1 MSRVGDD
8 SYRESIWGIDP
19 KDRPWFQLL
28 TLMGGIAGSVILTWL
43 ELDSLSGGGAPSEV
57 ARNIVLGIGASF
69 VASGFIAWGLLQA
82 KEMTMYI
89 ADWFRA
95 AAEKRQ
101 QRRSEE
107 AYLRGYEDA
116 QQGKPPRPPGS
127 QRIGSQKPPD
137 AENTNGTDG
146 TNVGNG

>member
-1 MSRVGDD
+1 MSRAGDD
-8 SYRESIWGIDP
+8 GYRESIWGIDP

-28 TLMGGIAGSVILTWL
+28 TLIGGIAGSIILTWL
-43 ELDSLSGGGAPSEV
+43 ELDSLSVGGAPSEA

-69 VASGFIAWGLLQA
+69 VASGFIAWGILQA

-95 AAEKRQ
+95 AAERRQ

-116 QQGKPPRPPGS
+116 QQGKPPRPPGTPEKGA
-127 QRIGSQKPPD
+127 QNPPSSPQD
-137 AENTNGTDG
+137 NPQGD
-146 TNVGNG
+146 

>member
-1 MSRVGDD
+1 MSRVSDD
-8 SYRESIWGIDP
+8 GYRESIWGIDP

-28 TLMGGIAGSVILTWL
+28 TLVGGIAGSIILTLL
-43 ELDSLSGGGAPSEV
+43 ELDFRSGGVPSEV
-57 ARNIVLGIGASF
+57 ARNITLGIGASF

-116 QQGKPPRPPGS
+116 QQGKPPRPSGF
-127 QRIGSQKPPD
+127 RRRGAQKPPE
-137 AENTNGTDG
+137 AESANGTDG
-146 TNVGNG
+146 TNVGNS

>member
-1 MSRVGDD
+1 MSRGSDD
-8 SYRESIWGIDP
+8 AYRESIWGIDP

-28 TLMGGIAGSVILTWL
+28 TLIGGIAGSIILAWL
-43 ELDSLSGGGAPSEV
+43 ELDSPSGSAPSEA
-57 ARNIVLGIGASF
+57 ARNIILGIGASF

-95 AAEKRQ
+95 AAERRQ

-116 QQGKPPRPPGS
+116 QQGKPPRPSGFR
-127 QRIGSQKPPD
+127 QGGDQEPPE
-137 AENTNGTDG
+137 AETTNGTDG
-146 TNVGNG
+146 TNVGDS

>member
-1 MSRVGDD
+1 MVSTAHL
-8 SYRESIWGIDP
+8 
-19 KDRPWFQLL
+19 DRR
-28 TLMGGIAGSVILTWL
+28 IAGSIKLAWL
-43 ELDSLSGGGAPSEV
+43 ELDSPSGGAPSEA
-57 ARNIVLGIGASF
+57 ARNIILGIGASF

-95 AAEKRQ
+95 AAERRQ

-116 QQGKPPRPPGS
+116 QQGKPPRPSGFRRGGD
-127 QRIGSQKPPD
+127 QEPPE
-137 AENTNGTDG
+137 AETTNGTDG
-146 TNVGNG
+146 TNVGDS

>member
-1 MSRVGDD
+1 MSRVSDD
-8 SYRESIWGIDP
+8 GYRESIWGIDP

-28 TLMGGIAGSVILTWL
+28 TLIGGIAGSIILAWL
-43 ELDSLSGGGAPSEV
+43 ELDSPSGGAPSEA
-57 ARNIVLGIGASF
+57 ARNITLSIGASF

-95 AAEKRQ
+95 AAERRQ

-116 QQGKPPRPPGS
+116 QQGKPPRPSGF
-127 QRIGSQKPPD
+127 RRGGDQKTPE
-137 AENTNGTDG
+137 AENTTGTDG
-146 TNVGNG
+146 TNIGNI

>member
-1 MSRVGDD
+1 MGWASDD
-8 SYRESIWGIDP
+8 GYRESIWGIDP

-28 TLMGGIAGSVILTWL
+28 TMTGGIAGSVILTWL
-43 ELDSLSGGGAPSEV
+43 ELDSLSNGTPSEA
-57 ARNIVLGIGASF
+57 ARNIILGIGASF

-95 AAEKRQ
+95 AAERRQ

-127 QRIGSQKPPD
+127 QWGGSRKPPD
-137 AENTNGTDG
+137 VDNANGTD
-146 TNVGNG
+146 TNGGDR